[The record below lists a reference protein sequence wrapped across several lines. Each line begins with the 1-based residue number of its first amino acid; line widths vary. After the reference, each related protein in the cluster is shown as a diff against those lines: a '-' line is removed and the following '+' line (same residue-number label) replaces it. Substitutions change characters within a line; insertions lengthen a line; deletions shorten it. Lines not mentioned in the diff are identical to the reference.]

1 MPDLTTM
8 HLKCLLDQ
16 AETMPWKSSVEVY
29 GVPEGWDE
37 WGLALNTGR
46 FWLSTWSPGPVSEE
60 ELDCLELA
68 ALAPQLAEEVI
79 RLRGAL
85 GYLVG
90 ETRLAAE
97 NSDDVVVQK
106 RVADAIKTT
115 IDKCKGDQDE

>member
-8 HLKCLLDQ
+8 HLKCLLEQ

-68 ALAPQLAEEVI
+68 ALAPQLAQEV
-79 RLRGAL
+79 LRMRRELESMQRAWLLMYADPEFTPTEQEFAAHVVDNIDYVL
-85 GYLVG
+85 G
-90 ETRLAAE
+90 
-97 NSDDVVVQK
+97 DH
-106 RVADAIKTT
+106 
-115 IDKCKGDQDE
+115 DE